1 MEITSKGFKK
11 PAENEYYSIE
21 DANHNAQLTNDLF
34 VGVDSAIGQKADTAS
49 VNAALALKANT
60 NEVLLLSGGNIVG
73 NLNIGDTA
81 NSALRILKV
90 DDGLYSISAWKK
102 NNPANDFLELRLD
115 GSISGDWSFKNAFCV
130 RNAGNGAL
138 YKVYHEGNVTVST
151 SAPSSTLTNGCIHH
165 VY

>member
-1 MEITSKGFKK
+1 MVIVQ
-11 PAENEYYSIE
+11 
-21 DANHNAQLTNDLF
+21 QL
-34 VGVDSAIGQKADTAS
+34 GKADTSS

-60 NEVLLLSGGNIVG
+60 NEVLPLTGGNIVG

-81 NSALRILKV
+81 KLSSSYFKGRRWTLFNFSLE
-90 DDGLYSISAWKK
+90 K

-115 GSISGDWSFKNAFCV
+115 GSINGDWSFKNAFCI

-151 SAPSSTLTNGCIHH
+151 AAPSKLH
-165 VY
+165 